1 MKNKKSADKIL
12 TYAILILVL
21 FISLFPILYPLFS
34 SFRTDNELFANMAP
48 FSWKTLFPIDWT
60 LENYIAIFR
69 EYDFL
74 RYLKNTLIMIIVTVP
89 CTIAICA
96 LAAYAF
102 AFYNFR
108 FKKQLFTMFL
118 LTFMIPGE
126 AIALPMYSLVNSMGL
141 VNTYAGLILPA
152 LANGLVLFL
161 FVQFFSET
169 PKALLESVEIDGG
182 GWWTCFT
189 KIVLPLSKPIIITAG
204 LMIFVTQWNDYLWP
218 LLVARSDD
226 VKVVTLAVAN
236 FKEQNVIHWGYIYAA
251 ASISALIPIGLF
263 LPFQKYFVQGITS
276 GGVKG

>member
-48 FSWKTLFPIDWT
+48 FSWKTIFPIDWT

-152 LANGLVLFL
+152 LANGLVLFPVCSVFSVRL
-161 FVQFFSET
+161 QRRCWNPWRLRWRMVDMFYKDCASFVKTNHYYSGTYDFCD
-169 PKALLESVEIDGG
+169 SVE
-182 GWWTCFT
+182 
-189 KIVLPLSKPIIITAG
+189 
-204 LMIFVTQWNDYLWP
+204 
-218 LLVARSDD
+218 
-226 VKVVTLAVAN
+226 
-236 FKEQNVIHWGYIYAA
+236 
-251 ASISALIPIGLF
+251 
-263 LPFQKYFVQGITS
+263 
-276 GGVKG
+276 